1 MLQKLITI
9 QSFAMLSVLASILVT
24 FNNCTT
30 TTNTFEDIEHL
41 QIQSEEID
49 RLIQLP
55 LNCIEHLIMPTKL
68 VLRPNCTLFFGLF
81 RLALIGTCTLDNG
94 SFMANVKRRREKDG
108 D

>member
-55 LNCIEHLIMPTKL
+55 LNCIEQEWPNKL
-68 VLRPNCTLFFGLF
+68 NQ
-81 RLALIGTCTLDNG
+81 TLDN
-94 SFMANVKRRREKDG
+94 ANEIGTPAELHPVFWAVSTGTHRYMHTG
-108 D
+108 QWFVYGQC